1 MEISAQNDHE
11 LDAVETSIASTLQ
24 RLCHLR
30 QRRNFLASPLL
41 HLPTEL
47 ILKVFV
53 HAIALDDDGSAFPPD
68 NGPTLLVLIATCHQL
83 REIGIASPQLWST
96 VDLTIPPIAELFLE
110 RCHYDPRTLIK
121 CRSVSERR
129 SMYLV
134 SGPGREAVWDRLE
147 GRTLNNLHSVVF
159 EGLPHEFTRRIAS
172 VLQRAPNVSCL
183 DLHNIWA
190 RPNVELP
197 WPPGDPMPKLS
208 TLRLRNF
215 LISWAS
221 PFLRNLRQLTLEA
234 VPPPSEHTSIDM
246 FLAVLADSPNLEVL
260 HLAHTGPDLP
270 NDHRDNCDAVV
281 QLRKLRRIFLEFR
294 DPPRV
299 GYILSH
305 IEYPESAYLGVV
317 IPLGADT
324 DPAETI
330 SQALPRRKTGTVQQS
345 HLGRPADLAVRL
357 DSELLFYTDDLFVQL
372 QNRRG
377 LVRQIKPQAFTSFA
391 SKVVEVIRRDPIV
404 SLTVTIQHVD
414 PTDEMWEVFLHGL
427 PRLERICYE
436 LDRKKGDPNHIDP
449 FILAFSRPFEEGPVC
464 PQLQHLELPRV
475 VLSQSPSDSVL
486 VCTLAKRDACGTRLK
501 RIGLS
506 GDTAERGDRLVL
518 DPFRCLVDEV
528 Q

>member
-11 LDAVETSIASTLQ
+11 LDAVETSIACTLQ

-47 ILKVFV
+47 ILKIFV
-53 HAIALDDDGSAFPPD
+53 HAIALDGDGAFPPD

-83 REIGIASPQLWST
+83 REIGTASPQLWST
-96 VDLTIPPIAELFLE
+96 VDLTIPSLAELFLE
-110 RCHYDPRTLIK
+110 RCNYDPRTLIK
-121 CRSVSERR
+121 SRSVSERR

-134 SGPGREAVWDRLE
+134 SGPGREAVWERLE

-197 WPPGDPMPKLS
+197 WPPGDPMPNLS

-234 VPPPSEHTSIDM
+234 VPPPLPSEHTSIET

-270 NDHRDNCDAVV
+270 SGHQDNCDAVV
-281 QLRKLRRIFLEFR
+281 QLRGLRRIFLEFR

-317 IPLGADT
+317 VPLGADT

-330 SQALPRRKTGTVQQS
+330 SQALPRLKTGTVQHPRQS
-345 HLGRPADLAVRL
+345 TDLAVCL
-357 DSELLFYTDDLFVQL
+357 GSELLFYTDNLFIQL

-391 SKVVEVIRRDPIV
+391 SKVVEVVRRDVIV
-404 SLTVTIQHVD
+404 SLSVTIQHVD
-414 PTDEMWEVFLHGL
+414 PTDEMWEALLHGL
-427 PRLERICYE
+427 PRLERIRYE
-436 LDRKKGDPNHIDP
+436 LERKKGDRNLIDP

-475 VLSQSPSDSVL
+475 VLSQGPSDSVL
-486 VCTLAKRDACGTRLK
+486 ICTLAKRDACGRRLK

-506 GDTAERGDRLVL
+506 GDTTEKGDRLVL
-518 DPFRCLVDEV
+518 DLFRALVDEIR
-528 Q
+528 